1 MRSIFKVYSIGSRSF
16 GSNYPKAARKSAH
29 GFNFSLVSNGI
40 DKSGVRG
47 TFWARNFS
55 DSVTYSGGQ
64 ASEGQGGFYGSG
76 GSRVKTSAPT
86 HHPEAQARKDD
97 IDEARQI
104 MDDIHDM
111 EGKLL
116 AMGNSPV
123 TTESM
128 ILKNEINKKARS
140 ARVKELLGR
149 LEIKGEPVWG
159 LDVSER
165 ELVRELKEK
174 YMNL

>member
-1 MRSIFKVYSIGSRSF
+1 M
-16 GSNYPKAARKSAH
+16 
-29 GFNFSLVSNGI
+29 
-40 DKSGVRG
+40 
-47 TFWARNFS
+47 
-55 DSVTYSGGQ
+55 
-64 ASEGQGGFYGSG
+64 E
-76 GSRVKTSAPT
+76 
-86 HHPEAQARKDD
+86 
-97 IDEARQI
+97 
-104 MDDIHDM
+104 DIHDM

-116 AMGNSPV
+116 AMGSAPV

-128 ILKNEINKKARS
+128 TLKNEINKKARS

-159 LDVSER
+159 LDVGER

>member
-1 MRSIFKVYSIGSRSF
+1 MRSNGGRCLLFNVSLAEQRSF
-16 GSNYPKAARKSAH
+16 VGVGRVSINGARY
-29 GFNFSLVSNGI
+29 
-40 DKSGVRG
+40 
-47 TFWARNFS
+47 FS

-76 GSRVKTSAPT
+76 GSRVQTSAPK
-86 HHPEAQARKDD
+86 HHPEALKKKDD
-97 IDEARQI
+97 IDEARKI
-104 MDDIHDM
+104 MEDIHDM

-116 AMGNSPV
+116 AMGSAPV

-128 ILKNEINKKARS
+128 TLKNEINKKARS

-159 LDVSER
+159 LDVGER